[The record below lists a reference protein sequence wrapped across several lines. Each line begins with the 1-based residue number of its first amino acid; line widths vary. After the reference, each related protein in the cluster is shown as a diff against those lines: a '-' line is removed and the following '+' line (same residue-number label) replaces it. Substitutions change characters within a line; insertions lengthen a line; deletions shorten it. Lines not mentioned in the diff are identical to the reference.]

1 MTSLSPAST
10 ESPGSAVAAPSP
22 ASSAAGDASYLQLD
36 GITVRFPGVL
46 ALDQV
51 SLEVRRGEVH
61 GLMGENGAGK
71 STLLKVLSGVNHPVA
86 GTLSLDGVEQQ
97 FTTTKAAIAA
107 GIAIIYQELH
117 LVPEL
122 TVAEN
127 LMLGALPNR
136 FGVLDEKALV
146 ARAMRELE
154 RLGEKIDPSQQVK
167 HLSIGQRQ
175 MIEIGKALMRDARV
189 IAFDEPTSSLSS
201 RETTQLFRIIRALK
215 AEGRAIIY
223 VTHRMDEVYELCD
236 RVTVFR
242 DGRRIDTFEAG
253 VGLDR
258 DRLIS
263 CMVGRSIT
271 DVYGYRTRELGDVQL
286 DVKELLGPGL
296 REPATFAARKG
307 EIVGFFG
314 LVGAGRSELMKLI
327 YGAVKPS
334 AGEIALKGKRVQ
346 FATPRD
352 AVRAGVALCP
362 EDRKQEG
369 IVSIASVSDNLNIS
383 CRRHFSRFHVLN
395 GRKEAQT
402 TREFIGKLA
411 IKTRNG
417 DTPIGTLSGGNQQKV
432 ILSRWLAEDIDVF
445 LMDEP
450 TRGIDVGAR
459 SEIYGLL
466 YGLAEAGRTVIVV
479 SSDLAEVIGVTDRVI
494 VMKEG
499 RIVGDLP
506 KAQATPD
513 ALIKLALPR

>member
-1 MTSLSPAST
+1 
-10 ESPGSAVAAPSP
+10 
-22 ASSAAGDASYLQLD
+22 
-36 GITVRFPGVL
+36 
-46 ALDQV
+46 V
-51 SLEVRRGEVH
+51 SLGVRTGEVH

-71 STLLKVLSGVNHPVA
+71 STLLKVLSGVNQPA
-86 GTLSLDGVEQQ
+86 GGSLTLGGAVQQ
-97 FTTTKAAIAA
+97 FTTTKAAIEA
-107 GIAIIYQELH
+107 GVAIIYQELH

-127 LMLGALPNR
+127 LMLGAMPNR
-136 FGVLDEKALV
+136 FGVLNEKQLV
-146 ARAMRELE
+146 NRAISELD
-154 RLGEKIDPSQQVK
+154 RLGEKIDPNLQVK

-201 RETTQLFRIIRALK
+201 RETEQLFKIIRTLR

-242 DGRRIDTFEAG
+242 DGRRIETFDE
-253 VGLDR
+253 VDGLER

-263 CMVGRSIT
+263 CMVGRSIR
-271 DVYGYRTRELGDVQL
+271 DVYGYRTREIGAVQL
-286 DVKELLGPGL
+286 DVKGLLGPGL
-296 REPATFAARKG
+296 AEPASFNARKG

-327 YGAVKPS
+327 YGAVKPV
-334 AGEIALKGKRVQ
+334 AGEIVLKGEARKFRS
-346 FATPRD
+346 PRD

-369 IVSIASVSDNLNIS
+369 IVAIASVSDNLNMS
-383 CRRHFSRFHVLN
+383 CRRHHNALHILDA
-395 GRKEAQT
+395 RKEAAT
-402 TREFIGKLA
+402 TTSFIAKLA
-411 IKTRNG
+411 IKTRDGN
-417 DTPIGTLSGGNQQKV
+417 TPIGTLSGGNQQKV
-432 ILSRWLAEDIDVF
+432 ILSRWLAEEIDVF

-459 SEIYGLL
+459 SEIYSLL

-479 SSDLAEVIGVTDRVI
+479 SSDLAEVIGVADRVI
-494 VMKEG
+494 VMREG
-499 RIVGDLP
+499 RIVGNLP
-506 KAQATPD
+506 KAEASPD
-513 ALIKLALPR
+513 QLIKLALPS

>member
-1 MTSLSPAST
+1 MT
-10 ESPGSAVAAPSP
+10 EIAVATA
-22 ASSAAGDASYLQLD
+22 DLYLSLD
-36 GITVRFPGVL
+36 NITVRFPGVL
-46 ALDQV
+46 ALDSV
-51 SLEVRRGEVH
+51 SLGVCTGEVH

-71 STLLKVLSGVNHPVA
+71 STLLKVLSGVNQPA
-86 GTLSLDGVEQQ
+86 GGGLSLNGVEQQ
-97 FTTTKAAIAA
+97 FTTTKAAIDA
-107 GIAIIYQELH
+107 GVAIIYQELH

-127 LMLGALPNR
+127 LMLGAMPNR
-136 FGVLDEKALV
+136 FGVLDEKGLV
-146 ARAMRELE
+146 KRAIAELD
-154 RLGEKIDPSQQVK
+154 RLGEKIDPNMPVK

-175 MIEIGKALMRDARV
+175 MIEIGKALMRNARV

-201 RETTQLFRIIRALK
+201 RETTQLFRIISTLR

-223 VTHRMDEVYELCD
+223 VTHRMDEAYELCD

-242 DGRRIDTFEAG
+242 DGRRIETFEE
-253 VGLDR
+253 VDGLDR

-263 CMVGRSIT
+263 CMVGRSIR
-271 DVYGYRTRELGDVQL
+271 DVYGYRTRDIGEVQL
-286 DVKELLGPGL
+286 DVKGLMGPGL
-296 REPATFAARKG
+296 SEPASFSARKG

-334 AGEIALKGKRVQ
+334 AGEIVLKGEKRK
-346 FATPRD
+346 FNTPRD

-369 IVSIASVSDNLNIS
+369 IVAIASVSDNMNIS
-383 CRRHFSRFHVLN
+383 CRRHHSALHILDA
-395 GRKEAQT
+395 RKEAAT
-402 TREFIGKLA
+402 TTDFIAKLA

-417 DTPIGTLSGGNQQKV
+417 NTPIGTLSGGNQRKV
-432 ILSRWLAEDIDVF
+432 ILSRWLAEQIDVF

-479 SSDLAEVIGVTDRVI
+479 SSDLAEVIGVADRVI
-494 VMKEG
+494 VMREG
-499 RIVGDLP
+499 KIVGNLP
-506 KAQATPD
+506 KAQASPD
-513 ALIKLALPR
+513 QLIKLALPG